1 MILQYVPTNDIGVY
15 WDKIKPSLENMARSW
30 RVEDAYC
37 ELKEGRASLF
47 LTIEDKYNTGYVIL
61 QQQGLSL
68 HIWAAYNDNN
78 NVLEIGLDC
87 IKELALSHRL
97 KQITFK
103 SYRKA
108 WDKVAPKLGFK
119 REIWTYDL

>member
-1 MILQYVPTNDIGVY
+1 MQLQYVPTQDIGVY
-15 WDKIKPSLENMARSW
+15 WDKIKPSLKNMARSW

-68 HIWAAYNDNN
+68 HIWAAYNEKN
-78 NVLEIGLDC
+78 NVLESGLDL
-87 IKELALSHRL
+87 IKELAQQYNL
-97 KQITFK
+97 KHITFK

-108 WDKVAPKLGFK
+108 WNKVAPQLGFK
-119 REIWTYDL
+119 QDLWSYDV

>member
-1 MILQYVPTNDIGVY
+1 M
-15 WDKIKPSLENMARSW
+15 
-30 RVEDAYC
+30 
-37 ELKEGRASLF
+37 
-47 LTIEDKYNTGYVIL
+47 
-61 QQQGLSL
+61 
-68 HIWAAYNDNN
+68 HIWAAYNEKND
-78 NVLEIGLDC
+78 VLEKGLDAV
-87 IKELALSHRL
+87 KELALSHRL